1 MATNFSQK
9 VIDKALSERCWIS
22 KIDANHYRVTPRT
35 KRDPKNRNRERGI
48 YIVAYTLDSHGL
60 PTIESCR
67 DSRTHEQCKG
77 FKFND
82 GECYHGATVSIHV
95 LRPRIKEENAA

>member
-9 VIDKALSERCWIS
+9 IIDKALAERCWIRR
-22 KIDANHYRVTPRT
+22 IDANHFRVTPRT
-35 KRDPKNRNRERGI
+35 LTDVRGNDHGI
-48 YIVAYTLDSHGL
+48 YIVAYTLDKDGV

-67 DSRTHEQCKG
+67 DSRTHSQCKG
-77 FKFND
+77 FKYNK

-95 LRPRIKEENAA
+95 LRPRLKEENAA